1 MEKGMDVYGLEEKEL
16 SAITALQRGIPLSER
31 PFAELG
37 AGVGMS
43 EEDVLVLLAKLQKK
57 GILRRVGGIF
67 DARRLGWRSV
77 LCAASAHGEALKR
90 AARAACVCPGV
101 THCYTRV
108 PFETLPDGE
117 GSPYPNLWFTL
128 ATPTA
133 MFERELDALQNEF
146 DGIGILTLP
155 ALRRFKI
162 DVVFDL
168 RTRERDETTETSP
181 SPLKRDD
188 DSIVMLPTENDLAVI
203 RSMQGGMPLVRDFY
217 AVAAEAAGCSLP
229 DVLARLREWKGR
241 GVLRRVA
248 LILQHRE
255 AGYHA
260 NGMCCWDLPPVK
272 VAEAGRRLASFQEV
286 THCYERPRSDVF
298 PFRLYA
304 MIHTGDYAS
313 TQRLFERLSLE
324 AGLDGGELLLS
335 LREYKKTSLV
345 F

>member
-1 MEKGMDVYGLEEKEL
+1 MDVYGLEEKEL
-16 SAITALQRGIPLSER
+16 AAITALQRGIPLSER

-37 AGVGMS
+37 AAAGMS
-43 EEDVLVLLAKLQKK
+43 EDDILSLLARLREE
-57 GILRRVGGIF
+57 GLLRRVGGIF

-77 LCAASAHGEALKR
+77 LCAATAHGEALER
-90 AARAACVCPGV
+90 AAQAACDCPGV

-108 PFETLPDGE
+108 PAGSLPDGE

-128 ATPTA
+128 AAPAAT
-133 MFERELDALQNEF
+133 FERELDALRRGFGGVE
-146 DGIGILTLP
+146 ILPFP

-168 RTRERDETTETSP
+168 RTRERDETTESAP
-181 SPLKRDD
+181 SPAGEDD
-188 DSIVMLPTENDLAVI
+188 GAAVTLPTESDLALI
-203 RSMQGGMPLVRDFY
+203 RSMQGSMPLVRDFY
-217 AVAAEAAGCSLP
+217 AVAAEAAGCPTP
-229 DVLARLREWKGR
+229 DVLARLRAWKER
-241 GVLRRVA
+241 GILRRVA
-248 LILQHRE
+248 LILHHRE

-260 NGMCCWDLPPVK
+260 NGMCCWDLPPEK
-272 VAEAGRRLASFQEV
+272 VVEAGRRLAAFPEV
-286 THCYERPRSDVF
+286 THCYERPRSAAF

-313 TQRLFERLSLE
+313 TQRLFERLSRE